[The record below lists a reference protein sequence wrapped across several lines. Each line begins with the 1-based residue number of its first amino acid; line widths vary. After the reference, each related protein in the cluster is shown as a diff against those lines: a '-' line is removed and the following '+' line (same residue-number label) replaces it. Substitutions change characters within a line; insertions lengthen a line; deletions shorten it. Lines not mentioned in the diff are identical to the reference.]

1 VDAAILDE
9 LRQRYAE
16 PHRHL
21 HVWPH
26 VAGLLA
32 QAEEIAAAIA
42 DRPAFILA
50 VLFHRAVF
58 DRRLPDSGPRSVA
71 LMREMAGP
79 TTPAARLMRA
89 EALILALAKQEVP
102 ETRDVSLRGD
112 AALLLDMDRAKLGT
126 EPAAFD
132 THEAAH
138 RAEYPHLKEDAY
150 AAGRAAE
157 LRMLAW
163 RERIYHT
170 DRYYLAQERRA
181 RRNLDR
187 LIARLGE

>member
-1 VDAAILDE
+1 VDAAILEE
-9 LRQRYAE
+9 LRRRYAE
-16 PHRHL
+16 PHRRL
-21 HVWPH
+21 HGWAH
-26 VAGLLA
+26 VARMLA
-32 QAEEIAAAIA
+32 EAEEIAAAIA

-71 LMREMAGP
+71 LMCDLAGR
-79 TTPAARLMRA
+79 TTPPARLLRA
-89 EALILALAKQEVP
+89 EALVMAIAKQEVP
-102 ETRDVSLRGD
+102 ETPDVSLRGD
-112 AALLLDMDRAKLGT
+112 AALLLDMDRAPLGA

-132 THEAAH
+132 AHEAAH
-138 RAEYPHLKEDAY
+138 RAEYPHLKDDAY

-163 RERIYHT
+163 RDRIYHT

-181 RRNLDR
+181 RRNIDK

>member
-1 VDAAILDE
+1 MDAATLDA
-9 LRQRYAE
+9 LRRRYAE

-21 HVWPH
+21 HVWSY

-79 TTPAARLMRA
+79 TTPPARLMRA
-89 EALILALAKQEVP
+89 EALILALTKQEVP

-181 RRNLDR
+181 RRNIER